1 MLLLY
6 LWGLLLVFAAAIY
19 FSSGLLIF
27 LFGVL
32 YAIVFG
38 KVVADLIVLLFID
51 RAAPPKPVGLTLTSS
66 GHLKAHVS
74 LDLIRF
80 VLPTLIK
87 VVSLCMLPL
96 LFLYLGNE
104 LLNNRIAS
112 GRWITRGWLNLG
124 RMSKAEWERQVIL
137 ITGGAGGLGR
147 EIARLA
153 LAKEATVVTL
163 DVVDP
168 PAEVRDSSE
177 RWLHYKCDV
186 SKSEEVE
193 ETAKIIRTD
202 LQERK
207 KEAGEAGVH
216 LPTTITVLVNNAGIT
231 SMAAT
236 SSYIVT
242 LPPSEVS
249 KVLEVNL
256 LSHFH
261 ILRTFLPPLLRRGQ
275 GGHVVSVASSMGHVG
290 AIGMADYVS
299 SKFGVIGLHETLC
312 RELKAWRSGRVDEAT
327 IQVVQDADA
336 GLDDGSHSEGDEAG
350 DASSYLSSGAQVQT
364 TLILP
369 SHISTPM
376 FKNWI
381 YPWPFNFVTPTL
393 TPTQVAQ
400 RIIEEIG
407 ERRSGWVYLPRL
419 TWPTAWMGVLPD
431 WMRALMFGMSGS
443 DTAVERMR
451 ASARRQEDETR
462 RTPVPSQIRTRAQ
475 RTASVGVE
483 T

>member
-1 MLLLY
+1 MVPLLL
-6 LWGLLLVFAAAIY
+6 LFLLLPVLGY
-19 FSSGLLIF
+19 LSSPLL
-27 LFGVL
+27 
-32 YAIVFG
+32 
-38 KVVADLIVLLFID
+38 VLLFS
-51 RAAPPKPVGLTLTSS
+51 RPAPSPVPVDFTLTSS

-74 LDLIRF
+74 LDLIRYLLPTLVQVVSLF
-80 VLPTLIK
+80 VLPL
-87 VVSLCMLPL
+87 LC
-96 LFLYLGNE
+96 LYLGNE
-104 LLNNRIAS
+104 LLNSRIAS
-112 GRWITRGWLNLG
+112 GRCITRGWLNFG
-124 RMSKAEWERQVIL
+124 RMSKTEWERQVIL
-137 ITGGAGGLGR
+137 VTGGAGGLGR

-153 LAKEATVVTL
+153 LAKGATVCTL

-168 PAEVRDSSE
+168 PAEVRESSG
-177 RWLHYKCDV
+177 RWLHYRCDV

-193 ETAKIIRTD
+193 ETVKTIRVD
-202 LQERK
+202 LQKRR

-216 LPTTITVLVNNAGIT
+216 MPTTVTVLVNNAGVT
-231 SMAAT
+231 SLAAP

-261 ILRTFLPPLLRRGQ
+261 VLRAFLPPMLRRGH

-312 RELKAWRSGRVDEAT
+312 RELKAWRSGKVDEAMM
-327 IQVVQDADA
+327 QVVQQADA
-336 GLDDGSHSEGDEAG
+336 GLDDELASKAD
-350 DASSYLSSGAQVQT
+350 DADDSSACSSSRAQVQT

-369 SHISTPM
+369 SHISTPL
-376 FKNWI
+376 FKHWI

-393 TPTQVAQ
+393 TATQVAQ

-419 TWPTAWMGVLPD
+419 TWPTAWLGVLPD
-431 WMRALMFGMSGS
+431 WIRALMFWMSGS

-451 ASARRQEDETR
+451 VSARRQGDQKE
-462 RTPVPSQIRTRAQ
+462 RTPAPLQVRTRAQ
-475 RTASVGVE
+475 RAASVGVE

>member
-1 MLLLY
+1 MVPLLL
-6 LWGLLLVFAAAIY
+6 LFLLLPIVGY
-19 FSSGLLIF
+19 LSSPLLI
-27 LFGVL
+27 
-32 YAIVFG
+32 
-38 KVVADLIVLLFID
+38 LLFS
-51 RAAPPKPVGLTLTSS
+51 RPAPSPVPVDFTLTSS

-74 LDLIRF
+74 LDLIRYLLPTLVQVISLF
-80 VLPTLIK
+80 VLP
-87 VVSLCMLPL
+87 L
-96 LFLYLGNE
+96 LSLYLGNE

-124 RMSKAEWERQVIL
+124 RMSKAEWERQVVL
-137 ITGGAGGLGR
+137 ITGGAGGLGK

-153 LAKEATVVTL
+153 LAKGATVVTL

-168 PAEVRDSSE
+168 PAEVRESSE
-177 RWLHYKCDV
+177 RWLHYRCDV
-186 SKSEEVE
+186 TKSQEVE
-193 ETAKIIRTD
+193 ETAKTIRHD
-202 LQERK
+202 LQKRK
-207 KEAGEAGVH
+207 KETGQAGLH
-216 LPTTITVLVNNAGIT
+216 LPATITVLVNNAGIT
-231 SMAAT
+231 SLAAT

-242 LPPSEVS
+242 LPPSAVS

-261 ILRTFLPPLLRRGQ
+261 ILRTFLPPILRRGP

-312 RELKAWRSGRVDEAT
+312 RELKAWRSGRVDEAMM
-327 IQVVQDADA
+327 QVVRDADA
-336 GLDDGSHSEGDEAG
+336 GLDDELGSEREDAEG
-350 DASSYLSSGAQVQT
+350 ASSYLSSSAQVQT
-364 TLILP
+364 TLVLP

-431 WMRALMFGMSGS
+431 WMRALMFWMSGS

-451 ASARRQEDETR
+451 ASARRQGDEKQR
-462 RTPVPSQIRTRAQ
+462 NAVPSQIRTRAQ
-475 RTASVGVE
+475 RAASVGVE